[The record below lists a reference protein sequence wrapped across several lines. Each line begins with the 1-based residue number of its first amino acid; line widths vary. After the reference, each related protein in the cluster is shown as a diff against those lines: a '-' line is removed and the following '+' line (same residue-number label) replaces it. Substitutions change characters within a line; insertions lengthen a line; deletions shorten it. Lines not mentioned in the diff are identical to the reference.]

1 MDTSNVYV
9 YLQYTTDTDLPDGP
23 LSHVVKRGHGHPADH
38 QHQAAR
44 RRRPAGNPPTLSAF
58 RDVQNA
64 VTGDAFHGG
73 ALVGAVDLQRQVY
86 GRVKGTLNSQMTIT
100 ALRLV
105 VGAYASVA
113 RNRARRLKA
122 EERRKSGA
130 RSAS

>member
-1 MDTSNVYV
+1 M
-9 YLQYTTDTDLPDGP
+9 
-23 LSHVVKRGHGHPADH
+23 
-38 QHQAAR
+38 
-44 RRRPAGNPPTLSAF
+44 
-58 RDVQNA
+58 
-64 VTGDAFHGG
+64 TGDAFNGG

-122 EERRKSGA
+122 EERRKKRFLAKGWTYKPCTIKRMGVCRFERMAAMFLVGVRGRDADFRKDGTLSIWTRVSS
-130 RSAS
+130 RSA